1 MNQKKRSRKTN
12 GKQETQ
18 KAVSDMNE
26 NKCELTKDFQDE
38 GIQED
43 SENLDVVAP
52 EGNSFEFLTQPEES
66 YVEVI
71 TYEKEVSQFKIPGE
85 IDNKKKE
92 AAGRRKS
99 RRSYASVVSESEN
112 EDQDQ
117 PEDEVCKDISGVLGD
132 DSVII
137 CDEEVNSVRN
147 PAPEATGST
156 SSKENDVKRITRSSL
171 KNENED
177 KNSEEIENG
186 DSVESVEDK

>member
-1 MNQKKRSRKTN
+1 
-12 GKQETQ
+12 
-18 KAVSDMNE
+18 MNE
-26 NKCELTKDFQDE
+26 NKCEPTKDSQDD
-38 GIQED
+38 GIQEE

-71 TYEKEVSQFKIPGE
+71 TYEKEVSQFKIPVE
-85 IDNKKKE
+85 IDSRKKE

-117 PEDEVCKDISGVLGD
+117 PEDEACKDMSGVLGD

-137 CDEEVNSVRN
+137 CDKEVDSVRN

-156 SSKENDVKRITRSSL
+156 SSKENDIKRITRSTL
-171 KNENED
+171 KNEIEEKD
-177 KNSEEIENG
+177 SEEVENG
-186 DSVESVEDK
+186 ESVESVENQMKEGDAESVSNGVEDK